1 MHLFFTPFCTDV
13 LPLIYYF
20 KVEWGLV
27 IFTRPSEESARE
39 GILSI
44 SEMADII
51 KKFNGRVEGLK
62 VDAVDITGA
71 GDAFVGGILAQLAED
86 DTWLKDEKLTK

>member
-1 MHLFFTPFCTDV
+1 
-13 LPLIYYF
+13 
-20 KVEWGLV
+20 
-27 IFTRPSEESARE
+27 
-39 GILSI
+39 
-44 SEMADII
+44 MADII